1 MSRSALRQAPG
12 LAAAEPAAEAR
23 VDGTVSSGR
32 AGRRGHVGSVGNVTW
47 RTVLGVFKL
56 RIGVLIMVSALAGMA
71 IVPAR
76 GTDGASALQ
85 VLVLA
90 LSVLLA
96 SAAAGAFNQYAEADS
111 DRLMARTRQRAFAS
125 GALPRNGAWLCGIVA
140 LFAGAVAA
148 AAWWVNGLAAAFVAA
163 GALTYAVVY
172 TLGLKRRTPWN
183 IVIGGAAGS
192 FAVLAG
198 AAAADP
204 HIGPLAW
211 GLALVLLLWTPP
223 HFWSLAIA
231 NEEQYRAA
239 GVPMLPVVVGAQ
251 RTARIVH
258 AHALALVA
266 VSLALVPLGAGW
278 SVLVAAL
285 LGGAHFLRKTRAL
298 VRRPERR
305 TAMAAFFAS
314 MVQLAVLLGGVV
326 LDAATR

>member
-1 MSRSALRQAPG
+1 MSRSAVRQVPG
-12 LAAAEPAAEAR
+12 LATAESAGDGCVDPTLQPSQAR
-23 VDGTVSSGR
+23 RVS
-32 AGRRGHVGSVGNVTW
+32 W

-71 IVPAR
+71 IVPA
-76 GTDGASALQ
+76 GSASALQ

-96 SAAAGAFNQYAEADS
+96 SAAAGAFNQFVEADS

-125 GALPRNGAWLCGIVA
+125 GLLPRNAAWLLGITA
-140 LFAGAVAA
+140 LFALAVAA
-148 AAWWVNGLAAAFVAA
+148 AAWWVNGLAAACVAA

-204 HIGPLAW
+204 RLGPLAW

-231 NEEQYRAA
+231 NEDQYRAA

-258 AHALALVA
+258 AHAIALVA
-266 VSLALVPLGAGW
+266 VSLLLMPLGAGW
-278 SVLVAAL
+278 IVFAGAL
-285 LGGAHFLRKTRAL
+285 IGGVHFLRKTRAL
-298 VRRPERR
+298 VRRQGRS

-314 MVQLAVLLGGVV
+314 MVQLAVLLLAVV
-326 LDAATR
+326 LDAAMR

>member
-1 MSRSALRQAPG
+1 M
-12 LAAAEPAAEAR
+12 
-23 VDGTVSSGR
+23 
-32 AGRRGHVGSVGNVTW
+32 W

-71 IVPAR
+71 IVPA
-76 GTDGASALQ
+76 GSASALQ
-85 VLVLA
+85 ALVLA

-96 SAAAGAFNQYAEADS
+96 SAAAGAFNQYVEADS

-125 GALPRNGAWLCGIVA
+125 GALPRNGAWLLGITA
-140 LFAGAVAA
+140 LFVLAVAA
-148 AAWWVNGLAAAFVAA
+148 AASWVNALAAAFVAA
-163 GALTYAVVY
+163 GALTYAVLY
-172 TLGLKRRTPWN
+172 TLALKRRTPWN
-183 IVIGGAAGS
+183 IVVGGAAGS

-198 AAAADP
+198 AAAANP
-204 HIGPLAW
+204 HIAPLGW

-258 AHALALVA
+258 AHAIALVV
-266 VSLALVPLGAGW
+266 VSLLLVPLGAGW
-278 SVLVAAL
+278 LVLAGAL
-285 LGGAHFLRKTRAL
+285 VGGAHFLRKTQAL

-314 MVQLAVLLGGVV
+314 MVQLAVLLLAVV
-326 LDAATR
+326 LDAAMR